1 MAVMKNEVASLLA
14 RMGGIAALLAK
25 LLCGAVV

>member
-1 MAVMKNEVASLLA
+1 MAVTKNEVASLLA
-14 RMGGIAALLAK
+14 QMDGIAALLAK